1 MSIKKQDRRNFIK
14 LGCAG
19 ASVLIAWP
27 LFQSCANANGSDDP
41 LKLNPDFNPDLDIN
55 LTAAEQEIGLFS
67 GKKTKFWSFKSEL
80 IKGEPGNLQQIP
92 DSYLGPII
100 KVRKGQK
107 IRIRF
112 TNELQQESIVHW
124 HGMHVPEEYD
134 GHPTDVISNGE
145 TYVYEYEVM
154 NRAGTYWFHP
164 HPHGKTG
171 EQVYNGLAGMLL
183 VSDDEEDNLNLPTG
197 EFDRSVVI
205 QDRSIDNDNQLVYL
219 DGGRMNRMTG
229 FLGDEIFVNGRPEQE
244 LSLKAGCKYRLRILN
259 GSNSR
264 FYKLAWDNGEPLKVI
279 GIDGSILE
287 QSKVMPYLMLAPAK
301 RIDLWVDLENKKE
314 GDEIELKS
322 LAFESGMTGGMMNGG
337 MMNASNTR
345 LPLGSEYSLFKI
357 KMNETGSN
365 DFLLPEKLVPYNS
378 LDPNT
383 AINKNNPREFNFFMQ
398 GMEWTI
404 NGRTWEARGVAE
416 EETVKLDTTEIWQFS
431 NKGGNMMGGNGMM
444 GDGGMMD
451 GGGGMMG
458 RGSENGG
465 MGNMM
470 QMPHPVHIHQVQ
482 FNVLERDTSEMDPAV
497 WNSIKDGFIDEGWQ
511 DTVLLMPGMKI
522 KVIMHFSDFKGLFL
536 YHCHNL
542 EHEDMGMMRNFKI
555 T

>member
-1 MSIKKQDRRNFIK
+1 MSIKTDRRNFIK

-19 ASVLIAWP
+19 ASILITWP
-27 LFQSCANANGSDDP
+27 LFQSCANANSNDDP
-41 LKLNPDFNPDLDIN
+41 LKLNPDFKPDLDIE
-55 LTAAEQEIGLFS
+55 LTAIEQEIGLFD
-67 GKKTKFWSFKSEL
+67 GRKTKCWSFKSEL
-80 IKGEPGNLQQIP
+80 IKGEPGSLQQIP
-92 DSYLGPII
+92 DSYLGPTI

-112 TNELQQESIVHW
+112 KNELLEESIVHW

-134 GHPTDVISNGE
+134 GHPTDVISTGE
-145 TYVYEYEVM
+145 TYIYEYEVM
-154 NRAGTYWFHP
+154 NRAGTYWYHP
-164 HPHGKTG
+164 HPHGRTG
-171 EQVYNGLAGMLL
+171 PQVYNGLAGMLL
-183 VSDDEEDNLNLPTG
+183 VTDKEEDNLGLPTG

-205 QDRSIDNDNQLVYL
+205 QDRSIDNDNQLIYL
-219 DGGRMNRMTG
+219 DGGRMDRMNG

-244 LSLKAGCKYRLRILN
+244 LSLKAGCSYRLRILN

-264 FYKLAWDNGEPLKVI
+264 IYKLAWDNGEPLTVI
-279 GIDGSILE
+279 GVDGSILE
-287 QSKVMPYLMLAPAK
+287 QSKEMPYLMLAPAE
-301 RIDLWVDLENKKE
+301 RIDIWLDLKNKKQ
-314 GDEIELKS
+314 GDEIELNS
-322 LAFESGMTGGMMNGG
+322 LAFESGMMGGMMDGG
-337 MMNASNTR
+337 MMNANNTR

-357 KMNETGSN
+357 KMKESGSN

-383 AINKNNPREFNFFMQ
+383 AVNINNPREFNFFMQ
-398 GMEWTI
+398 RMQWTI

-416 EETVKLDTTEIWQFS
+416 EETVKLNTTEIWQFS

-444 GDGGMMD
+444 GDGDMMD

-458 RGSENGG
+458 RGSEDGG

-482 FNVLERDTSEMDPAV
+482 FNVLERDTSEMDPSV

-511 DTVLLMPGMKI
+511 DTVLLMPGMEI